1 VKGLPMPARRI
12 AVFLFL
18 VSFAASGQ
26 APVGDGTALA
36 LHDATPIRLRLTR
49 DLSFT
54 NVKPGD
60 PVYFEV
66 QDDLRIDGLL
76 VMAHGSR
83 ATGTITEA
91 EPKTRM
97 GRGGKLGVS
106 LDSIPLLNGGKAA
119 IRAAK
124 QGGAGGHGDAKVK
137 ATEVVATPAPEPL
150 LFAYGKDEAFPEGT
164 SITVYIDGENKI
176 AAGGF
181 LVDMTFSSNPSGAL
195 VSMYGT
201 PIGHTPFTTRLAPGT
216 YKAVFSTDGYRDL
229 TRSVPVGPGY
239 SNAVDA
245 AFGK

>member
-1 VKGLPMPARRI
+1 MPARRI

-106 LDSIPLLNGGKAA
+106 LDSI
-119 IRAAK
+119 
-124 QGGAGGHGDAKVK
+124 
-137 ATEVVATPAPEPL
+137 
-150 LFAYGKDEAFPEGT
+150 
-164 SITVYIDGENKI
+164 
-176 AAGGF
+176 
-181 LVDMTFSSNPSGAL
+181 
-195 VSMYGT
+195 
-201 PIGHTPFTTRLAPGT
+201 
-216 YKAVFSTDGYRDL
+216 
-229 TRSVPVGPGY
+229 
-239 SNAVDA
+239 
-245 AFGK
+245 